1 MTLTGWRCCCLFF
14 LLVAAAGA
22 AADWTDRGEYD
33 LALAIRAEPAPK
45 ARLQLL
51 DQWKARYPKTEMRQV
66 RRELYLS
73 SYQTLGDSDGMLA
86 VATEMV
92 SEEPGNLVGLY
103 WCTVLIPGGK
113 NGSEETLR
121 VGERAA
127 RALLSGLDANF
138 GPARKPAWLPDAEWQ
153 KRRTNAELLAHRAL
167 GWIRWQRGDY
177 PGAQEE
183 FTACL
188 RKEPGNAEVSAW
200 LGTVLALEKQ
210 PDKQAPALWHL
221 ARAATLRGD
230 GALPDRQQRQIG
242 ALLDRLY
249 ASYHGDAS
257 GLEQLRSAAG
267 AGAFPPPD
275 FKIESAAAGA
285 ARRQEEEL
293 ERNDPMLA
301 AWLRIR
307 KRLEAPDGAQYFET
321 LRASPLPRLRGAVV
335 RSSPPRK
342 PNEIVLALRGTAA
355 EEVILKLASPFSS
368 EAAPGVLIE
377 FEGTADSFTLS
388 PFALTVVAERDK
400 VEGWPA
406 GVSGSRPRQ

>member
-1 MTLTGWRCCCLFF
+1 
-14 LLVAAAGA
+14 
-22 AADWTDRGEYD
+22 
-33 LALAIRAEPAPK
+33 
-45 ARLQLL
+45 
-51 DQWKARYPKTEMRQV
+51 
-66 RRELYLS
+66 
-73 SYQTLGDSDGMLA
+73 
-86 VATEMV
+86 MV
-92 SEEPGNLVGLY
+92 SEEPGNPVGLY

-113 NGSEETLR
+113 NSSEETLR

-127 RALLSGLDANF
+127 RVLLSGLDANF
-138 GPARKPAWLPDAEWQ
+138 GPARKPASLPDAEWQ
-153 KRRTNAELLAHRAL
+153 KQKANAELLAHRAL

-188 RKEPGNAEVSAW
+188 RKEAGNAEVSAW
-200 LGTVLALEKQ
+200 MGTVLALEKQ

-267 AGAFPPPD
+267 AAAFPPPD
-275 FKIESAAAGA
+275 FKIESAAAAA
-285 ARRQEEEL
+285 ARGQEEEL

-321 LRASPLPRLRGAVV
+321 LRAAPLPRLRGAVV
-335 RSSPPRK
+335 RSSPPRR

-377 FEGTADSFTLS
+377 FEGMADSFTLS
-388 PFALTVVAERDK
+388 PFALTVVAEREK